1 MFFIQSEMIKVTAL
15 TSGKNVPSS
24 RFRVRQFIR
33 PLSSLGIQVSEYP
46 LWLRKYTP
54 RSFPPLRHLGDACKA
69 LARLPG
75 LLASRSND
83 ITWLEREL
91 VPGRSTL
98 ERLAGRRQVFD
109 VDDAIWLNSNSSFS
123 EEIARRSAGVIAGN
137 QFLAEHYHGLAAR
150 VWVVPTSIDTNL
162 WKPLP
167 GRKENESW
175 VMGWIGTSST
185 LPYLYSVEEP
195 LADFLVQNPA
205 SKLHVICDL
214 KPSFKRIPTA
224 SWRFAPWSAESELRQ
239 VQEMDVGL
247 MPLPD
252 TEWAR
257 GKCAFKMISY
267 MAVGAPVI
275 VSPIG
280 TNKDILQQAEVGLPA
295 ATDNDWFE
303 ALELLFRDRQRASTL
318 GQAGRKLVEDSY
330 SVNKNASLLASIFE
344 EVSSL

>member
-1 MFFIQSEMIKVTAL
+1 MIKVTAL

-24 RFRVRQFIR
+24 RFRVRQFIQ
-33 PLSSLGIQVSEYP
+33 PLSHLGIQVSEYP
-46 LWLRKYTP
+46 LSLRKYTP
-54 RSFPPLRHLGDACKA
+54 RSFPPLRHVGDACKTF
-69 LARLPG
+69 ARLPG

-98 ERLAGRRQVFD
+98 ERFAGRRQLFD
-109 VDDAIWLNSNSSFS
+109 VDDAIWLNSDSSFS

-137 QFLAEHYHGLAAR
+137 QFLAEHYKRVAAR
-150 VWVVPTSIDTNL
+150 VWVVPTSIDTNV

-175 VMGWIGTSST
+175 VIGWIGTSST

-195 LADFLVQNPA
+195 LADFLAQHPTA
-205 SKLHVICDL
+205 TLRVICNQ
-214 KPSFKRIPTA
+214 KPSFKRIPSA
-224 SWRFAPWSAESELRQ
+224 AWQFAFWSAASEVRQ

-247 MPLPD
+247 MPLPN

-280 TNKDILQQAEVGLPA
+280 TNKEILQQAEAGLPA
-295 ATDNDWFE
+295 ATDNDWYD
-303 ALELLFRDRQRASTL
+303 ALELLFRDRQRAADL
-318 GQAGRKLVEDSY
+318 GRSGRKLVADAY
-330 SVNKNASLLASIFE
+330 SVSKNVSLLARIFE
-344 EVSSL
+344 EVASRD